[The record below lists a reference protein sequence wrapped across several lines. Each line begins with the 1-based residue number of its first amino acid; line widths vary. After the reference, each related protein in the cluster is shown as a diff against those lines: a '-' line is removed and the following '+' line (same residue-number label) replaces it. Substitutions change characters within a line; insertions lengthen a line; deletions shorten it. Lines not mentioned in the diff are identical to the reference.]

1 MPSWWRWKSWC
12 LSFSYFLG
20 FQMLLGLP
28 LYISGDAQAVRWLV
42 GFIVLAIMA
51 ATLIEFGE
59 RKK

>member
-1 MPSWWRWKSWC
+1 MEEVV
-12 LSFSYFLG
+12 FVVFFFLG

-42 GFIVLAIMA
+42 GLTVLAIMA
-51 ATLIEFGE
+51 ATLVEIGE